1 MRRLVAVGAVV
12 VSAAFLP
19 TGGVSAQQSQDQ
31 QALFT
36 KTLLDD
42 PATTAGVKRLLRTG
56 AGFVDPRSGFVDVTG
71 DGRQDAL
78 VLVSTGGAA
87 GSVAL
92 YVLSTHGQTGD
103 KTTLKAIFR
112 LQSLYRATLR
122 LSGTTVS
129 VLEPHW
135 SPGDDLC
142 CPRKLRERDY
152 EFVAKTVTFRRKA
165 DHLVPFA

>member
-1 MRRLVAVGAVV
+1 MRRLVAVGLVLVAVGLT
-12 VSAAFLP
+12 APAGADP
-19 TGGVSAQQSQDQ
+19 PPDQ
-31 QALFT
+31 QAVFT
-36 KTLLDD
+36 KLLLDD
-42 PATTAGVKRLLRTG
+42 AGTSAGVKRLLRTG

-78 VLVSTGGAA
+78 VFVSTGGAG
-87 GSVAL
+87 GSVAF

-122 LSGTTVS
+122 LSGQTIS

-142 CPRKLRERDY
+142 CPAKLRERDY
-152 EFVAKTVTFRRKA
+152 EFVAKSVTFRRTA